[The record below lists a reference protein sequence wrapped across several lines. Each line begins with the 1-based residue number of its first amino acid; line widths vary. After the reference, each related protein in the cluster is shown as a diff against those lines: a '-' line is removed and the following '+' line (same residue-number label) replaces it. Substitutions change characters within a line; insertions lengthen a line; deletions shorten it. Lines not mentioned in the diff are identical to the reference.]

1 MKKQINR
8 LIDFFELRIDKSLF
22 EINHSEIQKANLQFL
37 RQIALLGAVI
47 AALLCCATYI
57 IPFFAGKTMAFFA
70 LFVISAI
77 IFGVTCIIFNSL
89 LEYSSYLI
97 YFYLAVI
104 MAFCAVLD
112 VYYGAESLGVIF
124 PVFLALI
131 PISIMD
137 NPTHVFSFTI
147 LLWAAYCVASVIMKD
162 HEFSQIDV
170 ISSTVAMLTGITVGT
185 RILKSRVSNLNSTRI
200 LLRQI
205 EIDSLTG
212 LPNYKKLMQDL
223 SGENDTRVAMS
234 LCGMA
239 IIDIDNF
246 KEYNTK
252 YGREMGDKAL
262 KKIGGCMQRI
272 SDPTEIIIYRY
283 GGTSLVAVS
292 LIHDYKGIQRVCQG
306 ISSIIRGLDIEFKG
320 APLGKITVSCGFV
333 DVVECECDE
342 YGKMLEMAQEALQQA
357 QAEGGNTYIG
367 YMQLKAMKER
377 K

>member
-8 LIDFFELRIDKSLF
+8 LIDLFEIRIDKSLF

-37 RQIALLGAVI
+37 RQIAFFSAVI
-47 AALLCCATYI
+47 AALLCCVTYFV
-57 IPFFAGKTMAFFA
+57 PFFMGKTMVFFA
-70 LFVISAI
+70 LFVISSI
-77 IFGVTCIIFNSL
+77 IFGVTCIIFNAL

-97 YFYLAVI
+97 YFYSAII
-104 MAFCAVLD
+104 MAFCAVID
-112 VYYGAESLGVIF
+112 VYYGVGDSGIIF
-124 PVFLALI
+124 PVFLALL
-131 PISIMD
+131 PVSIMD
-137 NPTHVFSFTI
+137 KPTHVFSFTA
-147 LLWAAYCVASVIMKD
+147 LLWAVYCIASAVMK
-162 HEFSQIDV
+162 EREYAQIDV
-170 ISSTVAMLTGITVGT
+170 ISSTIAMLAGITVGM

-200 LLRQI
+200 LSRQI

-223 SGENDTRVAMS
+223 SGENDTRVAKS

-292 LIHDYKGIQRVCQG
+292 LIHDYKGVQRVCQG

-342 YGKMLEMAQEALQQA
+342 YVKMLEMAQEALQQA